1 MEQSEHKMEELAV
14 EETKHKMEEE
24 VEQSEHK
31 LKEKEVEKSEPKKVD
46 EVKKTNVEED
56 AGGVGQ
62 EDVHTRDEQ
71 NPSKSPLTDQYF
83 TEELFEDLSSLRP
96 FFDSCF
102 VMESE
107 KEDSKRNPVCSP
119 EQEVCLKPRIIRSEQ
134 EVNRGE
140 ERKKRC
146 LYYTICKYIL

>member
-14 EETKHKMEEE
+14 EETKHKM
-24 VEQSEHK
+24 
-31 LKEKEVEKSEPKKVD
+31 EKEVEKSEPKKVD

-71 NPSKSPLTDQYF
+71 NPSKSPLMDQYF

-107 KEDSKRNPVCSP
+107 KEDSKRNQVCSP